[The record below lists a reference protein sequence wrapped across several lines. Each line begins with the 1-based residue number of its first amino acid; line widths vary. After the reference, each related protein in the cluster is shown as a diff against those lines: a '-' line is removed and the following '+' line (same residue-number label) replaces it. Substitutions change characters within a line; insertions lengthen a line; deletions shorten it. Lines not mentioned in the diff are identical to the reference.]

1 MLARLV
7 LSTGSMGYLKSAEEP
22 GGNLSGI
29 QHHHSK
35 DYRSSTGKGAAVNTV
50 APLHLLVNEL
60 K

>member
-1 MLARLV
+1 
-7 LSTGSMGYLKSAEEP
+7 MGYLKSAEEP

-35 DYRSSTGKGAAVNTV
+35 IIYRSSTGKGATV
-50 APLHLLVNEL
+50 IRSPLFIFLVNDL